1 MGGNLWKETAKLKS
15 IAVSSAL
22 LLSFLLNPLAFQAR
36 TTIMRKQFSP
46 KSMLARLR
54 RLAQLDSHVLSAGMC
69 SATASSL
76 IFLQEEPAEARSL
89 HRPFINSTSSN
100 LVLKIVWAYP
110 NPTTL

>member
-1 MGGNLWKETAKLKS
+1 
-15 IAVSSAL
+15 
-22 LLSFLLNPLAFQAR
+22 
-36 TTIMRKQFSP
+36 
-46 KSMLARLR
+46 MLARLR
-54 RLAQLDSHVLSAGMC
+54 RLAQLDSHFLTAGMC

-76 IFLQEEPAEARSL
+76 IFLQEAPAEARSL